1 MVSDLSL
8 ELAMAPGYGPVGVL
22 LGMVIVTAI
31 VMLALT
37 HALGPKRHGPVKE
50 SPYEAGMPVISD
62 ARKRINVRW
71 YLVAV
76 LFLLFDVEV
85 LFLWPW
91 GLLFHDAA
99 VKQIQVYDWAS
110 KGFLLGAMGLFLFF
124 LLIGFIYDWRKGVL
138 EWD

>member
-1 MVSDLSL
+1 
-8 ELAMAPGYGPVGVL
+8 MATGYGPVGVL
-22 LGMVIVTAI
+22 LGLVIVTAAL
-31 VMLALT
+31 MLALT
-37 HALGPKRHGPVKE
+37 HVLGPKRHGPIKE
-50 SPYEAGMPVISD
+50 SPYEAGMPVIAD

-99 VKQIQVYDWAS
+99 AVEPIQVYDWAS
-110 KGFLLGAMGLFLFF
+110 KGFLLGAMGLFLGF

-138 EWD
+138 KWD

>member
-1 MVSDLSL
+1 
-8 ELAMAPGYGPVGVL
+8 MAPGYGPVGVL
-22 LGMVIVTAI
+22 LGLVIVTAAL
-31 VMLALT
+31 MLALT

-50 SPYEAGMPVISD
+50 SPYEAGMPVIAD
-62 ARKRINVRW
+62 ARQRINVRW

-99 VKQIQVYDWAS
+99 VKQIDDVAS

-138 EWD
+138 KWD

>member
-1 MVSDLSL
+1 MVNDLSI
-8 ELAMAPGYGPVGVL
+8 ELAMASGYGPVGVL

-99 VKQIQVYDWAS
+99 VKQIDDVAS

-124 LLIGFIYDWRKGVL
+124 LLVGFIYDWRKGVL